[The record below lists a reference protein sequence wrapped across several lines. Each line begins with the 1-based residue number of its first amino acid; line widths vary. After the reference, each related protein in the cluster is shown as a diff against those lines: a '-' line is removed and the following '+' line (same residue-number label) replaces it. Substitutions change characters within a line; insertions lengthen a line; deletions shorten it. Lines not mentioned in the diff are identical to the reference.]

1 VLATPCPF
9 SRAHCARKAPP
20 PPAPSALY
28 PPTPYTQLSS
38 AADVHVWAGEVP
50 GSPFRL
56 VRGQCMVNTTEQELL
71 ATMTLPDDGAVNRT
85 LRTIDET
92 FSGGACRVA

>member
-1 VLATPCPF
+1 M
-9 SRAHCARKAPP
+9 
-20 PPAPSALY
+20 
-28 PPTPYTQLSS
+28 
-38 AADVHVWAGEVP
+38 WAGEVP

-92 FSGGACRVA
+92 FSGGACRVAWGAAGHAWYKWVCVWAACS